1 MAHGKVNGTVAKKR
15 IFKVVFVNQGKV
27 YEIYARRVS
36 QGDLYGFVQVEDLI
50 FGEKSA
56 VVIDPSEERLK
67 AEFDGVSV
75 SHIPLHAVIR
85 IDEVEK
91 QGTAKIVP
99 VSGKPEDIIPFPGHL
114 PPGRP
119 KKEGD

>member
-1 MAHGKVNGTVAKKR
+1 MAKKR
-15 IFKVVFVNQGKV
+15 LYKILFVNQGKV
-27 YEIYARRVS
+27 YEVYATRVG
-36 QGDLYGFVQVEDLI
+36 QGNLYGFVEVEGLV

-75 SHIPLHAVIR
+75 TYIPLHAVIR

-91 QGTAKIVP
+91 QGSAKIVALDAKTENI
-99 VSGKPEDIIPFPGHL
+99 VAYPFPPAGKA
-114 PPGRP
+114 P
-119 KKEGD
+119 K